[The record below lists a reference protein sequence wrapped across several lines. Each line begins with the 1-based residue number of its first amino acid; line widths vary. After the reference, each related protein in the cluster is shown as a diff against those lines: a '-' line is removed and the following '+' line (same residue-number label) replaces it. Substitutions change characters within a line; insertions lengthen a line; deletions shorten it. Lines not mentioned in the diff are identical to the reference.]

1 MIVNVGHLKTHKNI
15 LKINAINLNMSLT
28 QIQEDD
34 QFIFYY
40 LNLKLNYY
48 NFLMML
54 YKTLLILIL

>member
-34 QFIFYY
+34 EFIFYY
-40 LNLKLNYY
+40 LILKLNYY